1 MHMEAKHE
9 HGRDRPDDAGD
20 RGCLDFRASLLC
32 ACITTHAL
40 RSAQSHPHTHRD
52 HLACLRI
59 LKGLFVNCNHK
70 EQSGSRRSVLSEPHS
85 RGFLGVCSEHRD
97 VASVCACA
105 SCVWHTLCEYPVT
118 CACAHTSACVGGQG
132 EQVWREEGSVAQGGM
147 RAAPGGRSSQ
157 LLGFSQMLLK
167 SKHLRLGISQK
178 GKKEKKEKKTLELFC
193 CSPGSTLSQ
202 PLHPEA

>member
-1 MHMEAKHE
+1 MVVARLQVWRGHQRTSILPQLTFITNHTEDGKGQLMHMEAKHE

-132 EQVWREEGSVAQGGM
+132 EQVWREEGSVAQRGNEGGAG
-147 RAAPGGRSSQ
+147 REEQPAPGGS
-157 LLGFSQMLLK
+157 
-167 SKHLRLGISQK
+167 LRC
-178 GKKEKKEKKTLELFC
+178 F
-193 CSPGSTLSQ
+193 
-202 PLHPEA
+202 